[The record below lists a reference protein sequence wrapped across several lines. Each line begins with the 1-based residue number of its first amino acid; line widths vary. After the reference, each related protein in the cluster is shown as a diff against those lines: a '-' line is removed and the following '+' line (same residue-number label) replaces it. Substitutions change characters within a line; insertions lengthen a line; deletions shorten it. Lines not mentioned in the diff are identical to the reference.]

1 MKELGVGMIGYG
13 FMGKMHSYCYS
24 SVPFIYSELPA
35 KVRLVGVATAGE
47 ASRQLAMER
56 AGYEFG
62 TGDFYSLLERD
73 DIHII
78 DVATPNYLHRE
89 QVIAAI
95 RAGKHVYC
103 DKPLAMNAVEAAEMA
118 ELARESDATCQI
130 TFHNRF
136 APATMRAKQMV
147 EDGFLGEIVSF
158 RAAYLH
164 SGYTDP
170 SRPMSWRMRFETSG
184 GGAVMDLGSH
194 IIDLVRWF
202 VGDFTRVQA
211 NMRTLIKERP
221 VAKGSADKEPVTVD
235 DLAILQLEMLNG
247 AIGTIEASRI
257 ATGVADDLRFEI
269 HGTRGA
275 LMYNLM
281 EPEWLWAYD
290 DTKPDGALGGEK
302 GFTRIECLHNYPQA
316 TSLPGKKNPLG
327 WTRMHI
333 ASIYD
338 FVYRAANGM
347 RGEPSFDDGL
357 AVHKIIDTAMR
368 SNDSGRWEEI
378 GR

>member
-1 MKELGVGMIGYG
+1 MRELGIGMIGYG
-13 FMGKMHSYCYS
+13 FMGKMHSYCYMS
-24 SVPFIYSELPA
+24 LPFIYDDLPA
-35 KVRLVGVATAGE
+35 RTRLVGVATSTE
-47 ASRQLAMER
+47 ASRELAIER
-56 AGYEFG
+56 AGYEFS
-62 TGDFYSLLERD
+62 TDDFAELLKRE

-89 QVIAAI
+89 QVIAAVK
-95 RAGKHVYC
+95 AGKHVYC

-118 ELARESDATCQI
+118 ELARQAGTTCQI

-136 APATMRAKQMV
+136 APATMRARQMV

-170 SRPMSWRMRFETSG
+170 NRPMSWRMRFETSG

-194 IIDLVRWF
+194 IIDLVRWLA
-202 VGDFTRVQA
+202 GDFTRVQA

-221 VAKGSADKEPVTVD
+221 VSKGSSQKEPVTVD
-235 DLAILQLEMLNG
+235 DMAVMQLEMPNG
-247 AIGTIEASRI
+247 SIGTIEASRI

-269 HGTRGA
+269 HGTKGA

-281 EPEWLWAYD
+281 EPEWLWVYD
-290 DTKPDGALGGEK
+290 DTKPGGVLGGEK
-302 GFTRIECLHNYPQA
+302 GFTRIECLHHYPQS

-333 ASIYD
+333 ASVYD
-338 FVYRAANGM
+338 FVHRAANGLP
-347 RGEPSFDDGL
+347 GDPSFDDGV
-357 AVHKIIDTAMR
+357 AVHKVIDAAMR
-368 SNDSGRWEEI
+368 SNESGRWEGI
-378 GR
+378 